1 MNELDNKK
9 QAIIDDMLENCNNDP
24 RFLKHLIEDYVYTFK
39 EDLVEML
46 YIGLDEGRY

>member
-24 RFLKHLIEDYVYTFK
+24 RFLKNLIEDYVYTFK

-46 YIGLDEGRY
+46 YVGLDEGRY